1 MAKFRQGDL
10 VRIVECDNPAFL
22 GFEGAVI
29 KVHESNGGESEPTPV
44 GSDEMAY
51 ETGVAHYD
59 VQIDMLNAP
68 LSGIPEDDL
77 ELA

>member
-10 VRIVECDNPAFL
+10 VRILEYGNPAFL
-22 GFEGAVI
+22 GFEGAVM
-29 KVHESNGGESEPTPV
+29 KVHEPNVGES
-44 GSDEMAY
+44 GSLREGDNGSADV
-51 ETGVAHYD
+51 TGVAHYD